1 MSVSYTHL
9 RNGTYPI
16 SVSSERIFQGLA
28 IARYANEIGADAIAH
43 GSTGAGKDVY
53 KRQPNNGNTSQAN
66 TPCSS
71 QKLSQLHSFTFFIG
85 TYELDWQKLPMAMM
99 INPIR

>member
-1 MSVSYTHL
+1 MILDGY
-9 RNGTYPI
+9 
-16 SVSSERIFQGLA
+16 GLNDKVEGNA
-28 IARYANEIGADAIAH
+28 
-43 GSTGAGKDVY
+43 
-53 KRQPNNGNTSQAN
+53 PNNGNTSQAN

-99 INPIR
+99 INPIMISIVYILLGYNYVPGRGST